1 MTLTCTDPSEV
12 NDIIID
18 AKGAGSIPS
27 ITVRLINILNCLI
40 GESHFSARQQHTYKP
55 IYQIFSPSLITA
67 HIAGHGK
74 VPILRGQEQELACS
88 SPKDPQ
94 SWREG

>member
-40 GESHFSARQQHTYKP
+40 GESHFSARQ
-55 IYQIFSPSLITA
+55 
-67 HIAGHGK
+67 HILTNQYIK
-74 VPILRGQEQELACS
+74 S
-88 SPKDPQ
+88 SPPF
-94 SWREG
+94 